1 MSKKIIS
8 LVAGVAMMGGFA
20 VADTP
25 KVAADIGP
33 VHSLVSRVMQGIGSP
48 DLVVQAG
55 ASPHGYSLR
64 PSEAKALQ
72 DAQMVFWMGEGLSP
86 WMEGALDTLSSD
98 ATIITLLE
106 RDETILMEFREG
118 ALFEEHDHGDHDG
131 HDDHGDEKHDDHGDE
146 KHDDHK
152 HDDHGDEKHD
162 DHGDEKH
169 DDHGDEKHDDHKH
182 DDHGDEKHD
191 DHGDE
196 KHDDHGDEKHDDH
209 KHDDHGDEKHEDH
222 DGHDDHGHGSHD
234 PHAWLS
240 PDNAKIWLN
249 LIASQL
255 SIADPENA
263 GTYFANA
270 AAGRAEIDSL
280 KEEVSNLLEPIR
292 GNKFIVFHDAYQYFE
307 KTFDFSASGAI
318 SLGDASKP
326 SPARIAEIQ
335 SRIQEESIDCVLS
348 EPQFNEGLVATVMA
362 GSSAKTSVIDPLG
375 VGLTPGPDFYSDLIR
390 NMGKSLVDCFES

>member
-8 LVAGVAMMGGFA
+8 LAAGVAMMGGA
-20 VADTP
+20 AMADTP

-33 VHSLVSRVMQGIGSP
+33 VHSLVSRVMKGIGTP

-72 DAQMVFWMGEGLSP
+72 EAQMVFWMGEGLSP
-86 WMEGALDTLSSD
+86 WMEGALDTLSSN

-118 ALFEEHDHGDHDG
+118 ALFEEHDHDDHAE

-162 DHGDEKH
+162 DHAE
-169 DDHGDEKHDDHKH
+169 H

-196 KHDDHGDEKHDDH
+196 KHDDHEGHDD
-209 KHDDHGDEKHEDH
+209 
-222 DGHDDHGHGSHD
+222 HDDHGHGSHD

-270 AAGRAEIDSL
+270 AAGRVEIDAL
-280 KEEVSNLLEPIR
+280 KAEVSSLLEPIR
-292 GNKFIVFHDAYQYFE
+292 GKKFIVFHDAYQYFE
-307 KTFDFSASGAI
+307 KTFDISASGAI

-326 SPARIAEIQ
+326 SPARVAEIQ
-335 SRIQEESIDCVLS
+335 GRIQEESIDCVLS
-348 EPQFNEGLVATVMA
+348 EPQFNKGLVATVMA
-362 GSSAKTSVIDPLG
+362 GSNAKTSVIDPLG
-375 VGLTPGPDFYSDLIR
+375 VGLTPGPDLYSHLIR

>member
-8 LVAGVAMMGGFA
+8 LAAGVAMMGGA
-20 VADTP
+20 AMADTP

-33 VHSLVSRVMQGIGSP
+33 VHSLVSRVMQGIGTP

-55 ASPHGYSLR
+55 ASPHSYSLR

-72 DAQMVFWMGEGLSP
+72 EAQMVFWMGEGLSP

-118 ALFEEHDHGDHDG
+118 ALFEEHDHDDHAE

-169 DDHGDEKHDDHKH
+169 DDHE
-182 DDHGDEKHD
+182 
-191 DHGDE
+191 
-196 KHDDHGDEKHDDH
+196 
-209 KHDDHGDEKHEDH
+209 
-222 DGHDDHGHGSHD
+222 GHDDHGHGSHD

-270 AAGRAEIDSL
+270 AAGRVEIDAL
-280 KEEVSNLLEPIR
+280 KAEVSSLLESIR
-292 GNKFIVFHDAYQYFE
+292 GKKFIVFHDAYQYFE
-307 KTFDFSASGAI
+307 KTFDISASGAI

-326 SPARIAEIQ
+326 SPARVAEIQ
-335 SRIQEESIDCVLS
+335 GRIQEESIDCVLS
-348 EPQFNEGLVATVMA
+348 EPQFSKGLVATVMA
-362 GSSAKTSVIDPLG
+362 GSNAKTSVIDPLG
-375 VGLTPGPDFYSDLIR
+375 VGLTSGPDFYSHLIR